1 MLQLLSNSAKAL
13 RGMSL
18 ILRVNILKNFGWSGR
33 SNWFKQSEWDLAEIS
48 LASGFEGH
56 NDFSKSFNFF
66 FGVLAALFKCPAYR
80 LETVTGKY
88 VLTIY
93 HVLGI
98 IQTRSK

>member
-66 FGVLAALFKCPAYR
+66 LAFWPPYSSVPRTGLKR
-80 LETVTGKY
+80 LRENMF
-88 VLTIY
+88 
-93 HVLGI
+93 
-98 IQTRSK
+98 